1 MNYLVQR
8 TALIDADFIAYE
20 AAAWAHA
27 TQADV
32 FDLTQRVEGTVKEW
46 AEKACASKWIVM
58 YSCSREENFRRD
70 WYPLYK
76 AHRTSEPP
84 AMLDAAQ
91 QVIKD
96 MSATVVYMPRL
107 EADDVMGIAQTNGK
121 TPNTVIVSVDKD
133 MRQIPGWHCNPHK
146 EDFPVFV
153 TEDEADYLFY
163 MQWLTGDATDGYG
176 GIKGIGP
183 AKARKILG
191 PAGGVIADYE
201 KAVLDA
207 YEKAD
212 YDLTQAVGQARCAR
226 ILRASD
232 WNSEDRLIIP
242 WTPGKVGG
250 DG

>member
-1 MNYLVQR
+1 MNYIVNR

-27 TQADV
+27 TQADA

-46 AEKACASKWIVM
+46 ATKACAAKWIVC
-58 YSCSREENFRRD
+58 YSCSRDENFRRD
-70 WYPLYK
+70 HYPLYK

-84 AMLDAAQ
+84 AMLETAQ

-96 MSATVVYMPRL
+96 MSATVVYMPNL

-133 MRQIPGWHCNPHK
+133 MRQIPGWHLNPHK
-146 EDFPVFV
+146 EDFPVLV
-153 TEDEADYLFY
+153 TEDDADYLFY
-163 MQWLTGDATDGYG
+163 MQWLTGDATDGYP

-183 AKARKILG
+183 KTAEKILG
-191 PAGGVIADYE
+191 PKGDPPQDYE
-201 KAVLDA
+201 ARIFDA
-207 YEKAD
+207 YEKAGKTPD
-212 YDLTQAVGQARCAR
+212 EAIGQARCAR

-232 WNSEDRLIIP
+232 WNSEDRQVIP
-242 WTPGKVGG
+242 WDSRRVGQ